1 MLTAQD
7 VGTYKKEKFDLKS
20 KHARG
25 YRDVVAG
32 RVGRKGP
39 RMTKYEGR
47 YRTSGFIEATAC
59 GSPAGNISL

>member
-7 VGTYKKEKFDLKS
+7 VGTYKKEKFDLK
-20 KHARG
+20 
-25 YRDVVAG
+25 AG

-47 YRTSGFIEATAC
+47 HRTSGFIEATAC